1 MNDLL
6 LSEISDGQDELLR
19 TFSLIEENIF
29 TTSQSEPVEDM
40 LAKIIADCQEQI
52 EGIEDQ
58 LDQAELLINA
68 LYVDHLF
75 LDTPKNRWPEL
86 AFKLSDS
93 LKTRLIH
100 PSLKAALIQHIAVE
114 CGFEADLVF
123 VPEKIM
129 VRLVCDQNYA
139 IIFDPLNG
147 ESLNFYEL
155 DRRMD
160 ELSSDPDEYH
170 LAPMDVKT
178 ILVEYLTACKSE
190 LIVLG
195 DFDKALKCVDLLIS
209 LRPEDPF
216 ERRDR
221 GFLLHQLDCFK
232 VACDD
237 YRFFVEQC
245 PKDPA
250 AQLLKIQLDNI
261 KITNTVIH

>member
-6 LSEISDGQDELLR
+6 LSEISECQDDLLR

-29 TTSQSEPVEDM
+29 ASRIVMDET
-40 LAKIIADCQEQI
+40 LNLIISDCQTQI
-52 EGIEDQ
+52 EAVEDQ
-58 LDQAELLINA
+58 LEQAELLINA

-75 LDTPKNRWPEL
+75 MDIAKARWPET
-86 AFKLSDS
+86 AFKLSEG
-93 LKTRLIH
+93 LNARLMH
-100 PSLKAALIQHIAVE
+100 PILKAAVIQHIARE

-129 VRLVCDQNYA
+129 VRLVCNESFA

-147 ESLNFYEL
+147 ESLNFHEL
-155 DRRMD
+155 DTRME
-160 ELSSDPDEYH
+160 ELSSDPDDYH

-178 ILVEYLTACKSE
+178 IVVEFLTACKNE
-190 LIVLG
+190 LIGLG
-195 DFDKALKCVDLLIS
+195 QFNKALNCVDLLIA

>member
-6 LSEISDGQDELLR
+6 LSEISDAQDGLLR

-29 TTSQSEPVEDM
+29 TARKNESINGILSD
-40 LAKIIADCQEQI
+40 IITDCQEQI
-52 EGIEDQ
+52 EGTEEQ
-58 LDQAELLINA
+58 LDQAELFINA

-75 LDTPKNRWPEL
+75 LDSPKTRWPEI
-86 AFKLSDS
+86 AFNLTQG
-93 LKTRLIH
+93 LKTRLLH
-100 PSLKAALIQHIAVE
+100 PILKAVVIQHIASE

-147 ESLNFYEL
+147 ESLNFHEL
-155 DRRMD
+155 DSRLE
-160 ELSSDPDEYH
+160 ELSSAPNEYH

-178 ILVEYLTACKSE
+178 ILVEYLTACKNE
-190 LIVLG
+190 LIALG
-195 DFDKALKCVDLLIS
+195 TFNKALKCVDLLIS

>member
-6 LSEISDGQDELLR
+6 LSEISDSQDDLLR
-19 TFSLIEENIF
+19 TFSLIEERIF
-29 TTSQSEPVEDM
+29 SSRTDSSALIDE
-40 LAKIIADCQEQI
+40 IIADCKKQI
-52 EGIEDQ
+52 EEIEDQ
-58 LDQAELLINA
+58 LDQAEHLINA
-68 LYVDHLF
+68 LFVEHLF
-75 LDTPKNRWPEL
+75 LDKPHKRWPEL
-86 AFKLSDS
+86 SFKLSQGLES
-93 LKTRLIH
+93 RLLFPVLKG
-100 PSLKAALIQHIAVE
+100 ALIKHIAAE

-129 VRLVCDQNYA
+129 VRLICNENYA
-139 IIFDPLNG
+139 IIFDPVNG

-155 DRRMD
+155 DKRME
-160 ELSSDPDEYH
+160 ELEGDPEDFH
-170 LAPMDVKT
+170 LAPMEVNT
-178 ILVEYLTACKSE
+178 LVVEYLTGCKTE
-190 LIVLG
+190 LIALG
-195 DFDKALKCVDLLIS
+195 EFKEALTCVDLLIA

-261 KITNTVIH
+261 KITNTVFH